1 MKSSKSKLQIILSH
15 TCTYFNFLNI
25 VLALLV
31 IISGQYKHMLFMGI
45 VIFNSLIGIVQELKV
60 KQLIDKLSV
69 ITATTARLVTDD
81 GIREIPLEEI
91 CVGNVLRVAI
101 GEQIVADGTVL
112 SSDGLEV
119 NESLLTGESVPVHKK
134 AGDFLFSGSHIVAG
148 SGTCRVVHTGE
159 ENYATQLV
167 KKAKT
172 KKRASSEM
180 QNAIKKVIRIVSYAI
195 IPTGALLFY
204 MQYFRAGATLSN
216 SLVGTTAGVLG
227 MIPEGL
233 VLLTSISFILGV
245 GRLAKKQA
253 LVQEMEAIEALAR
266 VNVLCLDKTGT
277 ITTGELAV
285 DRVVPLPINGEIASP
300 PALNKL
306 LGQIVFAFDD
316 DNATS
321 LALKQYLGKN
331 AQTSFTKG
339 NITDSV
345 PFSSQR
351 KFMGITQKGG
361 GSYVLGA
368 PDFLTTQKD
377 VQKQA
382 NDAGK
387 QGLRVLLLASC
398 RELTSSPDKLS
409 DVEPLALIMLNDRI
423 KENAPEIFR
432 FFARQGVDVKIV
444 SGDNPVTVSSVGVR
458 AGIPQAEQ
466 YIDASALEGK
476 TSGELTDIVAGNAVF
491 GRVSPPMKQEIIKAF
506 QKNGSV
512 VGMVGDGVNDVLAL
526 KDADCGIAMA
536 DGADA
541 ARQAAHIVLLD
552 SDFASLPD
560 IVKEGRTII
569 ANIERVSALYLTKT
583 IYSVLLCILFIIL
596 GKAYPYIPIQL
607 TLIGATA
614 IGIPS
619 FLLALEKHENAASSG
634 FLRHVL
640 KISLPGAIILTGL
653 LVSVSFLAVPLKL
666 SRLAVSTINL
676 LIGGIIS
683 LGIVVIVCRPLN
695 RRRLVMC
702 IGLTVLFF
710 GALLLMP
717 GIFDIYPLLQ
727 LL

>member
-285 DRVVPLPINGEIASP
+285 DRVVPLPNNGEIASP

-331 AQTSFTKG
+331 AQTSFTKE

-398 RELTSSPDKLS
+398 RELKSSPDKLS

-702 IGLTVLFF
+702 IGLTVLFV

>member
-180 QNAIKKVIRIVSYAI
+180 QNAIKKIIRIVSYAI

-285 DRVVPLPINGEIASP
+285 DRVVPLPNNGEIASP

-331 AQTSFTKG
+331 AQTSFTKE

-398 RELTSSPDKLS
+398 RELKSSPDKLS

-458 AGIPQAEQ
+458 AGIPQAEH

-512 VGMVGDGVNDVLAL
+512 VGMVGDGINDVLAL

-676 LIGGIIS
+676 LIGGIVS

-702 IGLTVLFF
+702 IGLTILFF

>member
-1 MKSSKSKLQIILSH
+1 MNSSKSKLQIILSH

-148 SGTCRVVHTGE
+148 SGTCRVIHTGE

-180 QNAIKKVIRIVSYAI
+180 QNAIKKIIRIVSYAI

-285 DRVVPLPINGEIASP
+285 DRVVPLPNNSEMASSP
-300 PALNKL
+300 TLNKL

-398 RELTSSPDKLS
+398 RELKSSPDKLS

-702 IGLTVLFF
+702 IGLTVLFV

>member
-81 GIREIPLEEI
+81 SIREIPLEEI

-148 SGTCRVVHTGE
+148 SGTCRVIHTGE

-180 QNAIKKVIRIVSYAI
+180 QNAIKKIIRIVSYAI

-285 DRVVPLPINGEIASP
+285 DRVVPLPNNGEIASP

-331 AQTSFTKG
+331 AQTSFTKE

-398 RELTSSPDKLS
+398 RELKSSPDKLS

-702 IGLTVLFF
+702 IGLTVLFV

>member
-148 SGTCRVVHTGE
+148 SGTCRVIHTGE

-180 QNAIKKVIRIVSYAI
+180 QNAIKKIIRIVSYAI

-285 DRVVPLPINGEIASP
+285 DRVVPLPNNGEIASP

-331 AQTSFTKG
+331 AQTSFTKE

-398 RELTSSPDKLS
+398 RELKSSPDKLS

-458 AGIPQAEQ
+458 AGIPQAEH

-676 LIGGIIS
+676 LIGGIVS

-702 IGLTVLFF
+702 IGLTILFF